1 MELILISA
9 MTRDRIIGSRDG
21 LPWSIPDEYAHFLSL
36 VRGHPVIFG
45 RKSYEIFG
53 ADLTD
58 SPLIVVSRSAKDLP
72 GAQVCSSIE
81 AAVEFAATHGE
92 RVFSAGGAT
101 IYGQTL
107 PLATAMYLS
116 IVKGDY
122 AGDTRFP
129 EFDES
134 EWQVTRTDDH
144 PDFEFRVY
152 ERVKGGGA
160 DDA

>member
-9 MTRDRIIGSRDG
+9 MTGDRVIGSRDG
-21 LPWSIPDEYAHFLSL
+21 LPWNIPDEYAHFLDQ

-53 ADLTD
+53 TDLEE
-58 SPLIVVSRSAKDLP
+58 SPLIVVSRSLGKLD
-72 GAQVCSSIE
+72 GARVCPSVD
-81 AAVEFAATHGE
+81 AAVELGGTLGE

-101 IYGQTL
+101 IYAQTL

-122 AGDTRFP
+122 TGDTRFP
-129 EFDES
+129 DFDETD
-134 EWQVTRTDDH
+134 WRITRCDDH
-144 PDFEFRVY
+144 PEFEFRIY
-152 ERVKGGGA
+152 ERA
-160 DDA
+160 